1 MIWETGAVLKGS
13 TEMLNKLKNINL
25 LVLLSHLLI
34 TLAYPAV
41 KAYTSESSRL
51 LVFTD
56 AITII
61 AYILLIGGIVYSLY
75 LHGDFDISSFF
86 LKRGVKKDDKQSY
99 EAYMADRK
107 EKREAAFN
115 YPLFLGIVYIL
126 IAIVISYVFL

>member
-1 MIWETGAVLKGS
+1 MLK
-13 TEMLNKLKNINL
+13 KIKNINIR
-25 LVLLSHLLI
+25 VLISHLLI

-41 KAYTSESSRL
+41 KAYSSESSRL

-86 LKRGVKKDDKQSY
+86 LRRGVKRDDKQSFD
-99 EAYMADRK
+99 AYMADRK
-107 EKREAAFN
+107 EKKD
-115 YPLFLGIVYIL
+115 I
-126 IAIVISYVFL
+126 ISEENTG